1 MMKLY
6 FLRHGI
12 ADWPNWKDDDDRR
25 PLTPDGI
32 EKMKAEAKAIK
43 RLKPELDLILSSPL
57 PRAKQTAE
65 IVGDKLGLKVTLV
78 PALAP
83 GFSSPKLTTLLK
95 AHVGAESIMLVGH
108 EPDLGGIISKLIGG
122 GRIIMKKGG
131 LARVDLEE
139 ADSLAGQLIWLLAP
153 KVLAG
158 E

>member
-1 MMKLY
+1 MKLY

-12 ADWPNWKDDDDRR
+12 ADWPNWKDDDDKR

-32 EKMKAEAKAIK
+32 EKMKAEAKTIK

-65 IVGDKLGLKVTLV
+65 IVADKLGMKVHIA
-78 PALAP
+78 PSMAP
-83 GFSSPKLTTLLK
+83 GFNATKLAGLIK
-95 AHVGAESIMLVGH
+95 EHSKAESIMFTGH
-108 EPDLGGIISKLIGG
+108 EPDLSTIISRLIGG
-122 GRIIMKKGG
+122 GRIVMKKGG
-131 LARVDLEE
+131 LARLDFE
-139 ADSLAGQLIWLLAP
+139 DDDTQHGQLVWLLGP